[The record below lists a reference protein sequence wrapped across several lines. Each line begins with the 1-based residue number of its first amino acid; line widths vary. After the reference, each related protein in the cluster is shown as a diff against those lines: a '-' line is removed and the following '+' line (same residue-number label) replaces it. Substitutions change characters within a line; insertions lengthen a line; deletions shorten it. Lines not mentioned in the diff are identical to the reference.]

1 MIGPLLRLADRLR
14 HRARVR
20 SAPADF
26 ATGRRAEDLAHR
38 FLQRAGYRVIAR
50 NYRAR
55 SGAGEIDLIAFDSET
70 VVFVEVKSRQTAE
83 HGPPD
88 RALDRGK
95 EIALVR
101 AARDYARRAGVP
113 WERVRFDYV
122 TVILSS
128 PPQISHVRDALR
140 LNRSPGTAW
149 R

>member
-14 HRARVR
+14 HRARAS

-38 FLQRAGYRVIAR
+38 FLQQAGYRVIAR

-55 SGAGEIDLIAFDSET
+55 SGVGEIDLIALDSET
-70 VVFVEVKSRQTAE
+70 VVFVEVKSRRSDE

-88 RALDRGK
+88 RALDREK

-101 AARDYARRAGVP
+101 AARDYTRRAGVP

-122 TVILSS
+122 TVVLSS
-128 PPQISHVRDALR
+128 PPRISHVKDTIR
-140 LNRSPGTAW
+140 LHRSPGAAAS
-149 R
+149 